1 MNSSCLCK
9 MYMKKNVQLQT
20 NYLNQSPEGC
30 KSKINFLIKSL
41 QTIVTIMALNEVCDV
56 SLY

>member
-1 MNSSCLCK
+1 

-30 KSKINFLIKSL
+30 KSQINFLIKSL
-41 QTIVTIMALNEVCDV
+41 QTNETIMALDEVCDV
-56 SLY
+56 PLY

>member
-1 MNSSCLCK
+1 

-41 QTIVTIMALNEVCDV
+41 QTVVTIMALNEVCDV